1 MTTTDSEI
9 DVEFS
14 NGCSNPGGSN
24 SGDDDD
30 GGGGGGFAWILE
42 MPAMV
47 LSCSAVSINASYVT
61 FHSALSSDAGV
72 GCDAAVAAAEA
83 MGMLVVALH
92 ATVVCFIMASSCI
105 YPASCIPSV
114 LPKVCGCK

>member
-1 MTTTDSEI
+1 
-9 DVEFS
+9 
-14 NGCSNPGGSN
+14 
-24 SGDDDD
+24 
-30 GGGGGGFAWILE
+30 